1 MAIKLDEST
10 AYLANKTSKK
20 LADEMSLR
28 LSHAGMT
35 RNQWLAMHY
44 IFNDHG
50 LNQKEL
56 AKKLGVKESSCTVLV
71 EGLEKQSFISRE
83 IHEGDKRQRVL
94 VLTEVGLHKLNE
106 LNTIAEGFERDVSKH
121 LSEEERR
128 VFFHVLEK
136 MQQGVN

>member
-1 MAIKLDEST
+1 
-10 AYLANKTSKK
+10 
-20 LADEMSLR
+20 
-28 LSHAGMT
+28 
-35 RNQWLAMHY
+35 MHY